1 MGQTMQIVMKYGKTG
16 LPLKLP
22 DDLKIQVIQKREMP
36 IFNDPESAVRR
47 ALSFPVGCRPLS
59 QEAKGCKS
67 VCILICDITRP
78 VPNSIVLPVLI
89 QELIRIGF
97 SSDSITLLVATGLH
111 RPNEGEELRELVGND
126 WIFKNIR
133 IVNHFAR
140 READHVLLGMTL
152 RGTPVKID
160 RRFVDSDLRIVVG
173 LVEPHF
179 MAGYSGGRKVVVPGI
194 AHEETIK
201 VLHSTRMLGNERLV
215 NCLLEGNPLHEE
227 LLQAVRMVGKIM
239 AFNTVIDED
248 RDLSFINFGA
258 LEESHLGAV
267 GFARPYFEIPVSRKY
282 KTVITSASGYPLDK
296 TYYQTVKGMA
306 GVVNILEARADVFI
320 VSECPEGLG
329 SKEYAESQT
338 KLIQIG
344 ADAFLAETARKTS
357 AAVDEWET
365 VMQIKAMKQGK
376 IHLFSEGLN
385 REEKALTGVD
395 VIDSLPEAI
404 IRYVSEKDDKHLAVI
419 PEGPYAIP
427 VYCPV

>member
-1 MGQTMQIVMKYGKTG
+1 MQIVMKYGKTG

-22 DDLKIQVIQKREMP
+22 DDLKTDVIQKRKMP

-47 ALSFPVGCRPLS
+47 ALSFPVGCQPLS

-78 VPNSIVLPVLI
+78 VPHTIVLPVLI

-97 SSDSITLLVATGLH
+97 SSDSITLLVATGFH
-111 RPNEGEELRELVGND
+111 RPNEGEELRELIGND
-126 WIFKNIR
+126 WVFKNIR
-133 IVNHFAR
+133 IVNHFAG
-140 READHVLLGMTL
+140 READHIHLGMTPK
-152 RGTPVKID
+152 GTPVKID

-201 VLHSTRMLGNERLV
+201 VLHSTRILGNEGLV

-227 LLQAVRMVGKIM
+227 LLQAVRMAGKIL

-248 RDLSFINFGA
+248 RDLSFINFGG
-258 LEESHLGAV
+258 LEESHLVAV
-267 GFARPYFEIPVSRKY
+267 AFARPYFEIPVKRKF
-282 KTVITSASGYPLDK
+282 KTVLTSASGYPLDK
-296 TYYQTVKGMA
+296 TYYQTVKGMV
-306 GVVNILEARADVFI
+306 GVFDILEKGGDIFI
-320 VSECPEGLG
+320 VSECSEGLG

-338 KLIQIG
+338 KLIQMG
-344 ADAFLAETARKTS
+344 SDAFLTETALKAR
-357 AAVDEWET
+357 ADVDEWET

-385 REEKALTGVD
+385 REEKAMTGVH
-395 VIDSLPEAI
+395 VIENLLDAI
-404 IRYVSEKDDKHLAVI
+404 QQCLDMKEDKYMAVI
-419 PEGPYAIP
+419 PEGSYAIP
-427 VYCPV
+427 VYRPV